1 MKVQYNFVAGGIVMN
16 EEILILE
23 QESDTPENWV
33 SNTIL
38 ERDGKGIIIERLI
51 PDDIEEE

>member
-1 MKVQYNFVAGGIVMN
+1 MN
-16 EEILILE
+16 EEIIYE
-23 QESDTPENWV
+23 QELEIPENWV

-38 ERDGKGIIIERLI
+38 ERDGKGNIIERLI

>member
-1 MKVQYNFVAGGIVMN
+1 MN

-38 ERDGKGIIIERLI
+38 ERDGKGNIIERLI
-51 PDDIEEE
+51 PDDLGE

>member
-1 MKVQYNFVAGGIVMN
+1 MN
-16 EEILILE
+16 EEIIYE
-23 QESDTPENWV
+23 QELETPENWV

-51 PDDIEEE
+51 SDDIEEE

>member
-1 MKVQYNFVAGGIVMN
+1 MN
-16 EEILILE
+16 EEIVYE
-23 QESDTPENWV
+23 QELETPENWV

-38 ERDGKGIIIERLI
+38 ERDGKGNIIERLI

>member
-1 MKVQYNFVAGGIVMN
+1 MN
-16 EEILILE
+16 EKIIYE
-23 QESDTPENWV
+23 QELEIPENWV

-38 ERDGKGIIIERLI
+38 ERDGKGNIIECLI